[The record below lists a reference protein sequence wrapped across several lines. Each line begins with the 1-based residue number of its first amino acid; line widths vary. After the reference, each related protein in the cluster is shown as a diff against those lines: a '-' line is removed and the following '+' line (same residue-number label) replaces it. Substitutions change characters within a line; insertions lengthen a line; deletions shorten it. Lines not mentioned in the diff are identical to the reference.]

1 MPRIGD
7 KVRYLNSVGGGT
19 IVRIADNIAYVD
31 EDGFETPVLLKE
43 CVVVG
48 NISDSVNKTFG
59 VKTENHSASGRSG
72 DYSSGQKSGKESRDD
87 KKVSTVASSD
97 LTEDIETEETGYGDK
112 MTVVLGIE
120 SIDIANIGESGYEAS
135 LVNDSN
141 YHLYFT
147 WLTRKSQET
156 DWTARYAGTVEPNIQ
171 VVLSELSRQDVSEID
186 VMAVQFIA
194 FKRGKPFPLQQTVST
209 EFRVDSTKFFK
220 VHCFRDNT
228 YFGNKV
234 LAFDVVRDGIVS
246 GAKDDLADRVRM
258 LDQAMRTKQRLDR
271 QTRRPVRKRPE
282 DRNAPLVTDLH
293 ISELVDSTAGMSNA
307 DMLNLQIDTFRRIMD
322 ENLRNHGRKLIFIHG
337 KGEGVLRQ
345 ALYKELNY
353 RYKGH
358 DVCDASFREYGYGA
372 TQVTIH

>member
-48 NISDSVNKTFG
+48 NISDSVNKSSG

-72 DYSSGQKSGKESRDD
+72 DYAPGQKSGKESRDD

-120 SIDIANIGESGYEAS
+120 SIDIAHIGESGYVAS

-147 WLTRKSQET
+147 WLTRKSRET

-186 VMAVQFIA
+186 AMAVQLIA

-228 YFGNKV
+228 YFDNKV

-271 QTRRPVRKRPE
+271 QSRRPVRKRPE

-293 ISELVDSTAGMSNA
+293 ISELVDSTAG
-307 DMLNLQIDTFRRIMD
+307 IPYI
-322 ENLRNHGRKLIFIHG
+322 
-337 KGEGVLRQ
+337 
-345 ALYKELNY
+345 
-353 RYKGH
+353 
-358 DVCDASFREYGYGA
+358 
-372 TQVTIH
+372 